1 VSAFVRAWCTSGLVL
16 ALLVPAYGQQGTPA
30 PSASPTAPSN
40 GSPPLG
46 IEVDGLPDTAFVQQ
60 PLVVTV
66 RLVLDTAWLTE
77 HAVPLFQQRL
87 DQPFHVVVPWLQA
100 AEDRAVELLPP
111 PAGVPTQKLALGDR
125 AVPFVV
131 EAERRVD
138 GRALAVLQVRCRWLP
153 LAEGDSLVAPVQ
165 VHYAF
170 AERFQEDFLRGREPL
185 DRQEATV
192 ASAARSLR
200 VLGLPKP
207 APKGFHG
214 AVGAFELATR
224 ASSAVAQ
231 VGGNLVVQLTVRGE
245 GNQDRMAPLPPPSLP
260 GFHVLGVASSLGDG
274 ERRFDLDLVPLRSGL
289 TEVPSVP
296 FVVFAPQT
304 GRYETLLA
312 PPVPVRIDPVP
323 PGATLEPRV
332 EDWIAADRRLLA
344 AQRAWPWWVWALL
357 ASAGLGGLW
366 FVSRLRG
373 GRAARRTGARLRHEV
388 EQALGQD
395 PARVSAVLD
404 ALLAWRA
411 GLPNWSSEGWAAL
424 AARGVPAEVIAAGKA
439 LHERLDAARFGGA
452 LPDAAALR
460 ALADALL
467 A

>member
-1 VSAFVRAWCTSGLVL
+1 MSQFVRALCGAWLAGSLL
-16 ALLVPAYGQQGTPA
+16 ALAHGQQGA
-30 PSASPTAPSN
+30 PSSNVPPSAP
-40 GSPPLG
+40 PPIA
-46 IEVDGLPDTAFVQQ
+46 IEVDGLPEAVFVQQ

-66 RLVLDTAWLTE
+66 RLVLDTAWLE
-77 HAVPLFQQRL
+77 AHAVPLFQQRL

-111 PAGVPTQKLALGDR
+111 PAGAPTQKLALGDR

-131 EAERRVD
+131 EAERREG
-138 GRALAVLQVRCRWLP
+138 GRVLAVLQVRCRWLP
-153 LAEGDSLVAPVQ
+153 LAAGDSLVAPVQ

-192 ASAARSLR
+192 ASTSRTLH
-200 VLGLPKP
+200 VNGLPKP
-207 APKGFHG
+207 TPKGFHG
-214 AVGAFELATR
+214 AVGAFELRTS
-224 ASSAVAQ
+224 ASSAVVA
-231 VGGNLVVQLTVRGE
+231 VGGNLVVQLVVRGD
-245 GNQDRMAPLPPPSLP
+245 GNLDRMAPLPPPSLP
-260 GFHVLGVASSLGDG
+260 GFHVLGVASSFRDG

-296 FVVFAPQT
+296 FVVFAPKS
-304 GRYETLLA
+304 GRYETLQA
-312 PPVPVRIDPVP
+312 PPVAVRIEPVP

-332 EDWIAADRRLLA
+332 EEWLAADRRLLA

-357 ASAGLGGLW
+357 GVAGLGGA
-366 FVSRLRG
+366 FVVLRLR
-373 GRAARRTGARLRHEV
+373 TGNAERQTGVRLRQAV

-395 PARVSAVLD
+395 AATVATSLD

-411 GLPNWSSEGWAAL
+411 GLPSWSHEGWAAL
-424 AARGVPAEVIAAGKA
+424 VARGVAPSVVAQGQL
-439 LHERLDAARFGGA
+439 LHERLDTARFGGA
-452 LPDAAALR
+452 LPEVAALR
-460 ALADALL
+460 AFAAALL

>member
-1 VSAFVRAWCTSGLVL
+1 MRALVRAWCARGLAL
-16 ALLVPAYGQQGTPA
+16 ALLAPAYGQEGTPA
-30 PSASPTAPSN
+30 PSAPPATQPNGPAPI
-40 GSPPLG
+40 G
-46 IEVDGLPDTAFVQQ
+46 IEVDGFPESVFVQQ
-60 PLVVTV
+60 PLVVSV
-66 RLVLDTAWLTE
+66 RLVLDTAWLQA

-131 EAERRVD
+131 EAERQQD
-138 GRALAVLQVRCRWLP
+138 GRVLAVLQVRCRWLP
-153 LAEGDSLVAPVQ
+153 LAAGDSLVAPVQ
-165 VHYAF
+165 VHHAF

-185 DRQEATV
+185 DRQEATL
-192 ASAARSLR
+192 ASAARTLR
-200 VLGLPKP
+200 VKALPQP

-214 AVGAFELATR
+214 AVGEFELRTSAS
-224 ASSAVAQ
+224 SSAVA
-231 VGGNLVVQLTVRGE
+231 VGGNLVVQLVVRGE
-245 GNQDRMAPLPPPSLP
+245 GNLERMAPLPPPSLP
-260 GFHVLGVASSLGDG
+260 GFHVLGVASSFRDG

-289 TEVPSVP
+289 TEVPAVP
-296 FVVFAPQT
+296 FVAFSPKS
-304 GRYETLLA
+304 GRHETLHA

-332 EDWIAADRRLLA
+332 EEWIAADRRAIA
-344 AQRAWPWWVWALL
+344 AQQAWPWWVWALL
-357 ASAGLGGLW
+357 GVTGFGGVW
-366 FVSRLRG
+366 CVMRVRR
-373 GRAARRTGARLRHEV
+373 GRAERHAGARLRQAV

-395 PARVSAVLD
+395 AATVAAALD

-411 GLPNWSSEGWAAL
+411 GLPIWSGEGWTAL
-424 AARGVPAEVIAAGKA
+424 AARGVAPSVIAQGQR

-452 LPDAAALR
+452 APDVEALR
-460 ALADALL
+460 AFADAML

>member
-1 VSAFVRAWCTSGLVL
+1 MSALVRAWCKSGLVL
-16 ALLVPAYGQQGTPA
+16 ALLVPASGQQGTP
-30 PSASPTAPSN
+30 SASGAPTAP
-40 GSPPLG
+40 PPVPAPIT
-46 IEVDGLPDTAFVQQ
+46 IEVDGLPDKAFVQQ
-60 PLVVTV
+60 PLVITV
-66 RLVLDTAWLTE
+66 RLVLDTAWLAE

-111 PAGVPTQKLALGDR
+111 PAGVATQKLALGDR

-131 EAERRVD
+131 EAERRLD

-224 ASSAVAQ
+224 ASSAVVR
-231 VGGNLVVQLTVRGE
+231 VGGNLVVQLAVRGE
-245 GNQDRMAPLPPPSLP
+245 GNLDRMAPLPPPSLP
-260 GFHVLGVASSLGDG
+260 GFHVLGVASSFRDG
-274 ERRFDLDLVPLRSGL
+274 ERRFDLDLVPLRAGL
-289 TEVPSVP
+289 TEVPALP
-296 FVVFAPQT
+296 FVVFAPQR

-332 EDWIAADRRLLA
+332 EEWLAADRRA
-344 AQRAWPWWVWALL
+344 IASQQAWPWWVWTLL
-357 ASAGLGGLW
+357 GSAGLVGLW
-366 FVSRLRG
+366 SVSRLRG
-373 GRAARRTGARLRHEV
+373 GRAARRNGARLRQGV

-395 PARVSAVLD
+395 PATLATALD

-411 GLPNWSSEGWAAL
+411 GLPSWSSEGWAAL
-424 AARGVPAEVIAAGKA
+424 AARGVTAEVVATGKA
-439 LHERLDAARFGGA
+439 LHERLDAARFGGGM
-452 LPDAAALR
+452 PSTDALR
-460 ALADALL
+460 ALADAMLV
-467 A
+467 